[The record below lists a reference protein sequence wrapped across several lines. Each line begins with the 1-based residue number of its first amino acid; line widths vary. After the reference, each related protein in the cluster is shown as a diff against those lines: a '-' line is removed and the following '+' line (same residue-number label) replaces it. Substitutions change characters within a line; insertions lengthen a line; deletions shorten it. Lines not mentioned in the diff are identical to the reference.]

1 MTMASTE
8 PRWITEADVAAA
20 IDLPGSVDA
29 VRDAL
34 VREHAGTAT
43 TLPKTATSFGEHG
56 TLHSLG
62 GTGIAI
68 DGDEI
73 VGTKS
78 WAHTPG
84 GATPLVL
91 LWDAATGALLAVIEA
106 FALGQLRTAGVSA
119 IATDALARADASV
132 FAMIGTGRQAL
143 AQVAAVASQRPLSQ
157 VRVFSPTP
165 EHRAAFATA
174 VAERLPEVDVID
186 CADIPAATHGADVI
200 TTATRSRTPILDA
213 SLVGPNAHVNALGSI
228 TNDRRELD
236 DSVVAAARVVVSDSP
251 DAAIALS
258 PELRRA
264 TAVVALNTIVGA
276 PAATRRTGVSVFKA
290 MGLGLADVAIAA
302 EVLAAAR
309 VTGSGR
315 AIPVPMRA
323 APTLFTSL
331 EVAHE

>member
-1 MTMASTE
+1 MPATE

-29 VRDAL
+29 IRDAL

-43 TLPKTATSFGEHG
+43 TLAKTATSIGQHG

-91 LWDAATGALLAVIEA
+91 LWEAATGALLAVIEA

-119 IATDALARADASV
+119 IATDALSRTDANV
-132 FAMIGTGRQAL
+132 FAMIGTGKQAL
-143 AQVAAVASQRPLSQ
+143 AQVAAVASQRPLRQ

-165 EHRAAFATA
+165 EHRAAFCAA
-174 VAERLPEVDVID
+174 VAGRLPGVQVVD
-186 CADIPAATHGADVI
+186 CADVPAATDGADVI

-213 SLVGPNAHVNALGSI
+213 LLVGPDAHVNALGAI
-228 TNDRRELD
+228 TSDRRELD
-236 DSVVAAARVVVSDSP
+236 DSVVVASRVVVSDSP
-251 DAAIALS
+251 DAALALS
-258 PELRRA
+258 CELDCA
-264 TAVVALNTIVGA
+264 AAVVPLSGVVSA
-276 PAATRRTGVSVFKA
+276 PAAGTRTAGVSVFKA
-290 MGLGLADVAIAA
+290 MGLGLADIAIAA
-302 EVLAAAR
+302 AVLAAVR

-315 AIPVPMRA
+315 PIPAPVRA

>member
-1 MTMASTE
+1 MAAPE

-20 IDLPGSVDA
+20 IDLPGSVEA

-34 VREHAGTAT
+34 VRERAGTAT
-43 TLPKTATSFGEHG
+43 TLAKTAASFGEHG

-68 DGDEI
+68 DGDDI

-119 IATDALARADASV
+119 IATDALSRTDATV

-143 AQVAAVASQRPLSQ
+143 AQVAAVASQRPLRQ

-186 CADIPAATHGADVI
+186 CADIPAATRGADVI

-213 SLVGPNAHVNALGSI
+213 SLVGPDAHVNALGAI

-236 DSVVAAARVVVSDSP
+236 DSVAAAARVVVSDSP
-251 DAAIALS
+251 ADAIALS
-258 PELRRA
+258 SELDRA
-264 TAVVALNTIVGA
+264 AAVVSLSSVVLA
-276 PAATRRTGVSVFKA
+276 PAAGSRPSGVSVFKA
-290 MGLGLADVAIAA
+290 MGLGLADIAIAA
-302 EVLAAAR
+302 AVLAAAR

-315 AIPVPMRA
+315 PIPVPMRA